1 MPVTGATIQAGSD
14 DYATDYESVHE
25 AQLAQ
30 EDAELWMHSVSP
42 VPRLID
48 RIGSR
53 SSTAAPARAS
63 ADPWRGIAV
72 AEGAGAVAFVGE
84 AQSERKGRLGGLDF
98 TNRRG
103 IGMSSLPAS
112 WAAPLV
118 RSGGAI
124 VHVSAPSTTREMRR
138 RSLAPEYLT
147 TIMASRP
154 RLLPY

>member
-1 MPVTGATIQAGSD
+1 
-14 DYATDYESVHE
+14 
-25 AQLAQ
+25 
-30 EDAELWMHSVSP
+30 MHSVSP

-103 IGMSSLPAS
+103 IGMASFPAS
-112 WAAPLV
+112 SAAPLPP
-118 RSGGAI
+118 SGGA
-124 VHVSAPSTTREMRR
+124 V
-138 RSLAPEYLT
+138 RSLLG
-147 TIMASRP
+147 P
-154 RLLPY
+154 RNNPGKTAG